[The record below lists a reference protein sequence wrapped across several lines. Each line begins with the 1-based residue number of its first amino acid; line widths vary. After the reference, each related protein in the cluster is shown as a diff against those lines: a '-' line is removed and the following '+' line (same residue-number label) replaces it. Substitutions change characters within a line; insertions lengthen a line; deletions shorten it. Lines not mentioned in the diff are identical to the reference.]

1 MYTPVVDAAV
11 SRFEMYHTATLL
23 TSINPLPHTA
33 WGLHTQLLVL
43 CLQDHLKAATHIKPP
58 HTPRH
63 CCHSLPP
70 ATQPRHP
77 PQLPIP
83 DRKQHASEPGDKPQT
98 FYSPISGSTRPSPPL
113 TPPSVP
119 CSLLEVLR
127 RASPPPQ
134 GPGPWRRHSPA
145 MAAPRGSAL
154 TSGPAQPRPRR
165 APQAAGGRRRRCLGA
180 WAAPRLPPRYPPRA
194 AMAAPGS

>member
-1 MYTPVVDAAV
+1 MLCSQAST
-11 SRFEMYHTATLL
+11 
-23 TSINPLPHTA
+23 PLPHTA

-63 CCHSLPP
+63 CCHSLLP

-77 PQLPIP
+77 PQPPIP

-119 CSLLEVLR
+119 CSLSEGLR
-127 RASPPPQ
+127 RASPPPPS
-134 GPGPWRRHSPA
+134 GAGA
-145 MAAPRGSAL
+145 MAALTGHGGAPRKCAHVRPRPAPAPPSAAGSRGPPPPVPRGLGSTAAPSPL
-154 TSGPAQPRPRR
+154 PAPSSHGRPRLLTR
-165 APQAAGGRRRRCLGA
+165 
-180 WAAPRLPPRYPPRA
+180 
-194 AMAAPGS
+194 